1 MNRGG
6 RGSNMRGGRGVGLPK
21 PPKSTATSG
30 GTEPLPEV
38 EPLTFTLP
46 ISISL
51 PSIKQYQAFLRQ
63 HAWIVVKTMATM
75 RVGQQKKVNPRSHY
89 ANSSRHIF
97 SGTDDPIQGVYHA
110 LSEWTN
116 AFYQ

>member
-1 MNRGG
+1 
-6 RGSNMRGGRGVGLPK
+6 MRGGRGVGLSRPT
-21 PPKSTATSG
+21 PAPRSNAAPRG
-30 GTEPLPEV
+30 AEALPEV
-38 EPLTFTLP
+38 EPLNFALP

-63 HAWIVVKTMATM
+63 HAWIVVKQMATM

-97 SGTDDPIQGVYHA
+97 SGTDDPIQGVYQA
-110 LSEWTN
+110 ISEWTN

>member
-1 MNRGG
+1 MIYSWKIYPLLLEFTGG
-6 RGSNMRGGRGVGLPK
+6 CDFKGVEITQVWLKDKRYKGGGIAKRRK
-21 PPKSTATSG
+21 P
-30 GTEPLPEV
+30 
-38 EPLTFTLP
+38 
-46 ISISL
+46 SL
-51 PSIKQYQAFLRQ
+51 PSSVVFF
-63 HAWIVVKTMATM
+63 VVKQMATM

-97 SGTDDPIQGVYHA
+97 SGTVDPIQGVYQA

>member
-1 MNRGG
+1 
-6 RGSNMRGGRGVGLPK
+6 MRGGRGVGLSR
-21 PPKSTATSG
+21 PPLASRSNAAPRG
-30 GTEPLPEV
+30 AEALPEV
-38 EPLTFTLP
+38 EPLNFALP

-63 HAWIVVKTMATM
+63 HAWIVVKQMATM

-97 SGTDDPIQGVYHA
+97 SGTDDPIQGVYQA
-110 LSEWTN
+110 ISEWTN